1 MKRIGNLYDYI
12 ISVDNLNA
20 AERKARHAKGARSS
34 LKAFDSDREGN
45 IAKLHEVLAKC
56 EYHTSQYSTFTIY
69 EPKERQICR
78 LPYYPDRIVHHAIMN
93 VMEPIWVSMFTA
105 DTYSCLKKRGIHAC
119 AQAVK
124 RTLREHPEETTYC
137 LKLDIRKFYPSINHA
152 ILKQILRRKLK
163 DDRLLMLL
171 DEIIDSHNTLPPECI
186 RYKGCGIPIGNYLSQ
201 YLANLYLTYFDHWL
215 KEVKKVRFYYRYAD
229 DIVILGDNKEQLHAL
244 LHDIRAYLWENLKM
258 TVKPNYQVFPTDARG
273 IDYVGY
279 RFWHTHTLIR
289 RCIKCNL
296 CRAVAKM
303 RKRGITDLK
312 AQRIALCGWIG
323 WAKYADAKNLFKKFK
338 ITELCS

>member
-12 ISVDNLNA
+12 ISVENLNA
-20 AERKARHAKGARSS
+20 AERKARHAKGARSG
-34 LKAFDSDREGN
+34 LRAFDSDRENN
-45 IAKLHEVLAKC
+45 IAKLHEVLERC
-56 EYHTSQYSTFTIY
+56 DYNTSAYNTFTIY
-69 EPKERQICR
+69 EPKERQICK

-124 RTLREHPEETTYC
+124 RTLKEYPEETAYC
-137 LKLDIRKFYPSINHA
+137 LKLDIRKFYQSINHA
-152 ILKQILRRKLK
+152 ILKQLLRRKLK
-163 DDRLLMLL
+163 DERLLNLL
-171 DEIIDSHNTLPPECI
+171 DEIIDSHNTLPPYCI

-215 KEVKKVRFYYRYAD
+215 KEVKNVRFYYRYAD
-229 DIVILGDNKEQLHAL
+229 DIVIFSDNKETLHAL
-244 LHDIRAYLWENLKM
+244 LHNIRAYLWDNLKL
-258 TVKPNYQVFPTDARG
+258 TIKPNYQVFPTDARG

-279 RFWHTHTLIR
+279 RFWHTHTLMR
-289 RCIKCNL
+289 KRIKHNL

-303 RKRGITDLK
+303 RKHNITDPK
-312 AQRIALCGWIG
+312 AQRMALCGWIG
-323 WAKYADAKNLFKKFK
+323 WSKYCNSINLLNKLNIKNL
-338 ITELCS
+338 